1 MKTKFTVKLFLCLV
15 ALLTVCSTFVLATDT
30 NETNANEILA
40 TYETN
45 DSFVFSNMYVFE
57 NESEIYQVVDGNVFA
72 FGGTI
77 SITGEIYGDLFVMAN
92 SLTVSED
99 AIIHGN
105 IFVCANEVSF
115 SGITSDIYGMATNF
129 TLEASGIV
137 ARDVYITA
145 SSVNLNGQIGRDA
158 FLSTESLAF
167 ASDAEEVIVQ
177 GNLSYTAES
186 EFSIPE
192 NVVTGEVTYT
202 PVQVEPADI
211 AWTII
216 SSLLTTAIF
225 ALAVIAL
232 ILWIVPKFK
241 NRASTIIAKKSWLSF
256 GLGLLVFFGII
267 LVAFLLLLFT
277 YGYGA
282 SIAVALIGFLVLIYA
297 IANTV
302 FGMAVGNLI
311 ANKFNWNKTWIFILL
326 SVLVVVLID
335 LISYIPYI
343 GGPISFI
350 TSVLGIGIIG
360 INAYKRKDLVQDKS
374 TN

>member
-15 ALLTVCSTFVLATDT
+15 ALLTLCSTFVLATDT

-57 NESEIYQVVDGNVFA
+57 NESEISQVVDGNVFA

-137 ARDVYITA
+137 ARDVYITS

-158 FLSTESLAF
+158 FLSIESLAF

-186 EFSIPE
+186 EFSMPE

-232 ILWIVPKFK
+232 ILWIVPNFK

-326 SVLVVVLID
+326 SVLVVVIID
-335 LISYIPYI
+335 LISYITYI

-350 TSVLGIGIIG
+350 TSVLGIGIIC

>member
-45 DSFVFSNMYVFE
+45 DSFVFFFFFVFE
-57 NESEIYQVVDGNVFA
+57 NESEISQVVDGNVFA

-137 ARDVYITA
+137 ARDVYITS

-216 SSLLTTAIF
+216 SNLLTTAIF

-232 ILWIVPKFK
+232 ILWIVPNFK

-326 SVLVVVLID
+326 SVLVVILID

>member
-15 ALLTVCSTFVLATDT
+15 ALLTLCSTFVLATDT

-57 NESEIYQVVDGNVFA
+57 NESEISQVVDGNVFA

-137 ARDVYITA
+137 ARDVYITS

-158 FLSTESLAF
+158 FLSIESLAF

-186 EFSIPE
+186 EFSMPE

-232 ILWIVPKFK
+232 ILWIVPNFK

-282 SIAVALIGFLVLIYA
+282 GIAVALIGFLVLIYA

>member
-15 ALLTVCSTFVLATDT
+15 ALLTVCSTFVFATDT
-30 NETNANEILA
+30 TETNANEILA

-57 NESEIYQVVDGNVFA
+57 NESEISQVVDGNVFA

-129 TLEASGIV
+129 TLEAPGIV
-137 ARDVYITA
+137 ARDVYITS

-202 PVQVEPADI
+202 PVQVEPAYI

-232 ILWIVPKFK
+232 ILWIVPNFK

-360 INAYKRKDLVQDKS
+360 INAYKRKDLVQDKI

>member
-15 ALLTVCSTFVLATDT
+15 ALLTLCSTFVLATDT

-57 NESEIYQVVDGNVFA
+57 NESEISQVVDGNVFA

-129 TLEASGIV
+129 TLEAPGIV
-137 ARDVYITA
+137 ARDVYITS

-202 PVQVEPADI
+202 PVQVEPAYI

-232 ILWIVPKFK
+232 ILWIVPNFK

-277 YGYGA
+277 YSYGA

>member
-1 MKTKFTVKLFLCLV
+1 M
-15 ALLTVCSTFVLATDT
+15 VCSTFVLATDT
-30 NETNANEILA
+30 TETNANEILA

-57 NESEIYQVVDGNVFA
+57 NESEISQVVDGNVFA

-129 TLEASGIV
+129 TLEAPGIV
-137 ARDVYITA
+137 ARDVYITS

-232 ILWIVPKFK
+232 ILWIVPNFK

>member
-1 MKTKFTVKLFLCLV
+1 M
-15 ALLTVCSTFVLATDT
+15 VCSTFVLATDT
-30 NETNANEILA
+30 TETNANEILA

-57 NESEIYQVVDGNVFA
+57 NESEISQVVDGNVFA

-137 ARDVYITA
+137 ARDVYITS

-216 SSLLTTAIF
+216 PSLLTTAIF

-232 ILWIVPKFK
+232 ILWIVPNFK

-277 YGYGA
+277 YSYGA

-360 INAYKRKDLVQDKS
+360 INAYKRKDLVQDKI

>member
-15 ALLTVCSTFVLATDT
+15 ALLTLCSTFVLATDT

-57 NESEIYQVVDGNVFA
+57 NESEISQVVDGNVFA

-137 ARDVYITA
+137 ARDVYITS

-158 FLSTESLAF
+158 FLSIESLAF

-186 EFSIPE
+186 EFSMPE

-202 PVQVEPADI
+202 PVQVEPAYI

-232 ILWIVPKFK
+232 ILWIVPNFK

-282 SIAVALIGFLVLIYA
+282 GIAVALIGFLVLIYA